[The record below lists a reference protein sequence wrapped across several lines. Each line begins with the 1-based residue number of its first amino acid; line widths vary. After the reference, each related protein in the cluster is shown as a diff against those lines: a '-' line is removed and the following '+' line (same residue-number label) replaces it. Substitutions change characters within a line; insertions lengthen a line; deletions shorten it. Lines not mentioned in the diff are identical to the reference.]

1 MAGYYGPGIYRTE
14 CAYYIRESEKM
25 ITCEGLDILYAAHD
39 SGRNRTNSIFK
50 KSIAIKI
57 VKGANMVRCWMK
69 VMGTRGEI
77 RRND

>member
-1 MAGYYGPGIYRTE
+1 MSEWQDTMVREYTGQSVRT
-14 CAYYIRESEKM
+14 I
-25 ITCEGLDILYAAHD
+25 
-39 SGRNRTNSIFK
+39 SGKRNRTNSIFK

>member
-25 ITCEGLDILYAAHD
+25 ITCEGLEEHTIC
-39 SGRNRTNSIFK
+39 GTRFR
-50 KSIAIKI
+50 
-57 VKGANMVRCWMK
+57 MVRCWMK